1 MPVLPEVGSRM
12 VLSGVRSP
20 DRSASSI
27 MATATRSFSE
37 PVGFWPSSLAQ
48 SLTDGRGDS
57 RWMPTSGVFPT
68 APRMSSARIRTPQPP
83 ATAGGIDTTSP
94 SRTSVSSEPRY
105 RTSSSFTYTLTN
117 RWRAPSPV
125 ISRARIPGYRDSR
138 SSSTSRTVVPSPS
151 TWPSPPVCDRRTD
164 GTFTRTGTVSH
175 SGRGRPLRLRRRLPR
190 GQPAERLVVDQ
201 LGHRGV
207 LPAHGA
213 VRIPPQL
220 HRGEL
225 VAHRV
230 VQHQRAGQGL
240 PHVEDELDGLHGLDR
255 ADDPGEH
262 AEHAALGARGHRPG
276 RRRLREQAPVAR
288 RVLPGQEHAGLPLP
302 LVDRAVHQR
311 LPEHLA
317 GVVDQV
323 PHRKIVGA
331 VDDHVVWLEHLEGVL
346 ARQQDAVRDHVDVRV
361 EIVEPV
367 TGRLDLGPADVVG
380 IVKQLALEVRQL
392 HLVEVHEPDGAHA
405 GGGQVH
411 RRRRA
416 EPTGPDHQHAGLFQP
431 ALAVAPDPREDDVA
445 GGPAG
450 PPPPSTPPN
459 PISPPPPGP
468 PPPPK

>member
-48 SLTDGRGDS
+48 SRTDGRGDS

-83 ATAGGIDTTSP
+83 ATAGRIDTTSP
-94 SRTSVSSEPRY
+94 SPTSVSSEPRY

-164 GTFTRTGTVSH
+164 GTFTRTGTASR
-175 SGRGRPLRLRRRLPR
+175 SCRGRSLGLRRRLPR

-213 VRIPPQL
+213 
-220 HRGEL
+220 
-225 VAHRV
+225 
-230 VQHQRAGQGL
+230 
-240 PHVEDELDGLHGLDR
+240 
-255 ADDPGEH
+255 
-262 AEHAALGARGHRPG
+262 RGHGPG

-288 RVLPGQEHAGLPLP
+288 RVPPRQEHAGLPLP

-317 GVVDQV
+317 GVIDQV
-323 PHRKIVGA
+323 PDREVVGA
-331 VDDHVVWLEHLEGVL
+331 VDDHVVAPQGLERVL
-346 ARQQDAVRDHVDVRV
+346 ARQQDAVRDH
-361 EIVEPV
+361 
-367 TGRLDLGPADVVG
+367 
-380 IVKQLALEVRQL
+380 
-392 HLVEVHEPDGAHA
+392 
-405 GGGQVH
+405 
-411 RRRRA
+411 
-416 EPTGPDHQHAGLFQP
+416 
-431 ALAVAPDPREDDVA
+431 
-445 GGPAG
+445 
-450 PPPPSTPPN
+450 
-459 PISPPPPGP
+459 
-468 PPPPK
+468 